1 MSELKTDKIVVD
13 KKVINGWAMYD
24 WANSVFTLTITS
36 SIFPIFFENITV
48 QKDAAGQVISDYVNF
63 FGFSIRNTSL
73 LSWTF
78 TLSFLLIAFITPLL
92 SGIADYSGKKKSFM
106 KFFAV
111 LGSVS
116 CSLLYFFE
124 VDGIE
129 LGMTFLMLA
138 TIGYS
143 GSIVFYNAFLPEI
156 APPEMQDKV
165 SAKGYS
171 LGYLGSVILLVFNLL
186 MIMKPEWF
194 FSIEAMTESILA
206 SGNVSLIEAQE
217 EARSYYVGLS
227 TRISF
232 LSVGVW
238 WLGFSL
244 ITFKILPENTYNR
257 KPAGQYI
264 YKGYLELLDVWRS
277 LKNNPVLKR
286 FLFSYFTFNMG
297 VQTVMYMAITFAK
310 KEITGMPD
318 SGLII
323 SILIIQLIA
332 IVGAY
337 FFSYLSGKIGNINA
351 LKVAVGFWLLI
362 MIQAY
367 FTYTAYDFYLLAGS
381 VGLVMGGIQSLSRST
396 YSKILPSTIDHA
408 SYFSFF
414 DISDKLGVVTGTL
427 IFGMIYAY
435 TGNTRNTLFAL
446 SIFFVIG
453 LVLLYTIPRQSQKT
467 TTNEGGNG
475 L

>member
-1 MSELKTDKIVVD
+1 
-13 KKVINGWAMYD
+13 MYD

-48 QKDAAGQVISDYVNF
+48 EKNSAGQIINDYVNV

-92 SGIADYSGKKKSFM
+92 SGIADYSGRKKSFM

-111 LGSVS
+111 LGSIS
-116 CSLLYFFE
+116 CSMLFFFDVE
-124 VDGIE
+124 NIE
-129 LGMTFLMLA
+129 LGMSFLMLA

-156 APPEMQDKV
+156 APPELQDKV

-171 LGYLGSVILLVFNLL
+171 LGYLGSVILLIFNLL

-194 FSIEAMTESILA
+194 FAIETMAESLMAAENVTLA
-206 SGNVSLIEAQE
+206 VAQE
-217 EARSYYVGLS
+217 EARSYFVGLS

-244 ITFKILPENTYNR
+244 ITFYILPENTYNR
-257 KPAGQYI
+257 KATGQYI
-264 YKGYLELLDVWRS
+264 YKGYLELLEVWRS
-277 LKNNPVLKR
+277 LKTNPTLKR

-310 KEITGMPD
+310 KEIIDMPD

-332 IVGAY
+332 IIGAY

-351 LKVAVGFWLLI
+351 LKVAVAFWLLI

-396 YSKILPSTIDHA
+396 YSKLLPTTIDHA

-427 IFGMIYAY
+427 IFGIIYAY

-446 SIFFVIG
+446 SIFFIIG
-453 LVLLYTIPRQSQKT
+453 LVLLYSIPRQGKT
-467 TTNEGGNG
+467 IEVE
-475 L
+475 